1 METNKKPI
9 LSGEQL
15 SKNKRSHAL
24 VRAVIQIVFFI
35 AMPAAF
41 VAGMGGI
48 KSIFENISAG
58 SPIELNSFIWAL
70 ILVAAFTVVFG
81 RFFCGYICA
90 FGSFG
95 DFIHWLSGLVQTKLF
110 KREKQF
116 ELPAK
121 ASKIL
126 RLLKYLNLA
135 FIVIFV
141 SLGLYSKLRG
151 ANVWDVFSQLT
162 SLSFKLDGLTVGIIL
177 FIAVI
182 VLMAVKERGFC
193 QFLCPLGAF
202 FALLPML
209 GILRRDKQSCI
220 KGCSICKKN
229 CPVDLYLET
238 DGFSNGEC
246 VGCEKCAAACP
257 RANLAHPEK
266 KLIKNELAGILIKAA
281 LFFILGSLIGLCRFF

>member
-1 METNKKPI
+1 METKEKPT

-15 SKNKRSHAL
+15 KRNKREHMAL
-24 VRAVIQIVFFI
+24 RAAIQFFFFI
-35 AMPAAF
+35 AMPGAF
-41 VAGMGGI
+41 VAGFNGI
-48 KSIFENISAG
+48 KSIFESIHSGA
-58 SPIELNSFIWAL
+58 PIEMNSFIWAL
-70 ILVAAFTVVFG
+70 ILVSAFTVVFS

-95 DFIHWLSGLVQTKLF
+95 DFIHWLSGIIQKKLF

-116 ELPAK
+116 ELPEK

-141 SLGLYSKLRG
+141 FFGLYSKLRG
-151 ANVWDVFSQLT
+151 TNAWDVFSIFS
-162 SLSFKLDGLTVGIIL
+162 SLSFKLGGLTVGIIL

-182 VLMAVKERGFC
+182 VLMAIKERGFC

-202 FALLPML
+202 FSLLPML
-209 GILRRDKQSCI
+209 GILRRDKEGCI
-220 KGCSICKKN
+220 KNCEICRKN
-229 CPVDLYLET
+229 CPVSLKLEE
-238 DGFSNGEC
+238 DGFNSGEC
-246 VGCEKCAAACP
+246 VGCDKCAAACP
-257 RANLAHPEK
+257 RGNLAHPEK
-266 KLIKNELAGILIKAA
+266 KLLRSELAAVLIKAA